1 MTSNFQTHPK
11 TFASL
16 ITMFAIKNNHLGIDK
31 YIYIMI
37 NLFIFTFMYIYIF
50 KLLLALLLEL
60 ALLLF
65 VLLWLLLLLLLL
77 LYIYTLYTHTPYFK
91 TILRHMTYPHP
102 KDQSDHGKS
111 CFSFSFWQLLEPWG
125 RWRWPPSGSVDPN
138 NGLVPG
144 RSLKPYV
151 FSWLFM
157 LLFPMCFPCFFLCFS
172 MVSPVWR

>member
-1 MTSNFQTHPK
+1 
-11 TFASL
+11 
-16 ITMFAIKNNHLGIDK
+16 
-31 YIYIMI
+31 MI
-37 NLFIFTFMYIYIF
+37 NLFIFTFMYIYIQITISITTRISIIIIRIIMI
-50 KLLLALLLEL
+50 
-60 ALLLF
+60 
-65 VLLWLLLLLLLL
+65 VITITIIVI
-77 LYIYTLYTHTPYFK
+77 YIHTIYTHTPYFK

-172 MVSPVWR
+172 MVSPV